1 MYIISNKD
9 SAELCRRKG
18 MNPNLYYK
26 WNKEFLEAGK
36 RRLTGDTKRK
46 ATSSEV
52 AGLRQENRQLK
63 ELVADLLL
71 KNVVLRKS
79 LSGTDLNAD
88 E

>member
-1 MYIISNKD
+1 
-9 SAELCRRKG
+9 